1 MSLLTFKAWKDVKW
15 TDVDTDNNGYIN
27 NDEVGKAKKNKI
39 IIWEGM
45 TEKQFN
51 HEKQLRC
58 YAEKYAI
65 GNFIGNERCF
75 NSDLEKEIIRYGEEL
90 EQLEKEETDSYYK
103 GEVSESTS
111 NYYGKQTRISSID
124 TKDKSFRTKRM
135 QYLKKMVVSLATRIF
150 GAHSMNVG

>member
-1 MSLLTFKAWKDVKW
+1 MSLLAFKAWKDVTW
-15 TDVDTDNNGYIN
+15 SAVDTTPDGRI
-27 NDEVGKAKKNKI
+27 DQKEADAAKKNKI

-45 TEKQFN
+45 TEEQFN

-58 YAEKYAI
+58 YAEKCAI

-75 NSDLEKEIIRYGEEL
+75 NSDLEQEIIRYGEEL
-90 EQLEKEETDSYYK
+90 EQLEKEETDSHYK

-124 TKDKSFRTKRM
+124 IKDKSFRTKRM